1 MACSQTLSEGA
12 GRCVLTDKE
21 GPARERRRPSA
32 LESPCSD
39 RSVWWYAVVGVRGR
53 RAAVRVGPQTYG
65 TGRASVV
72 PVPRSYGAGLGAL
85 FVCCSLVVLVLFNI
99 CRLGDAVV
107 SGPRKTRLFRRQV
120 LSHGVILS
128 TCGQE
133 FLAQICG

>member
-1 MACSQTLSEGA
+1 M
-12 GRCVLTDKE
+12 
-21 GPARERRRPSA
+21 
-32 LESPCSD
+32 
-39 RSVWWYAVVGVRGR
+39 RGR

-107 SGPRKTRLFRRQV
+107 SGPRKTRLLR
-120 LSHGVILS
+120 
-128 TCGQE
+128 TCGRRSSLCNKNQRE
-133 FLAQICG
+133 GMGAHGFDSQRSKR